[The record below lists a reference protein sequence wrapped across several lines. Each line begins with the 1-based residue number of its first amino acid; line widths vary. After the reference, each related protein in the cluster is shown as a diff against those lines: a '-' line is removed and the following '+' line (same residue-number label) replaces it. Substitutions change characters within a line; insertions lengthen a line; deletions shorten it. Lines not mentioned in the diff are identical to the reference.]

1 MSKKTM
7 YPGINNSPMTALDG
21 DLSATA
27 TTIPIVAPSALP
39 DAPNVATIGTGDD
52 AELVLYTGKTSAAL
66 TGCTRGFNGTTA
78 KAWNGGEY
86 IYRAFTAYD
95 YDTIRENLEELYSI
109 VDPNT
114 GTVMHKGQYDPEG
127 LGVDVYAYADGA
139 ADNKK
144 YGVSG
149 VGGSST
155 TLTRLWDAVGKT
167 AAVGTD
173 AATAENDFDEIAPF
187 NRRKCVG
194 RWSDPDE
201 NGLAH
206 FTVNAYEGDPDYTED
221 GTKGDFVAVDVEPF
235 WYYQDLASGVIGVSK
250 TRHAGWKIHPVCK
263 DKFGNTR
270 AHTYLPAYMLAY
282 DGAGHAVSLPGFHP
296 VFGHYRTLRAAA
308 RTYNGGNTAAILEPF
323 AVRHYEWLLF
333 TIEFAT
339 TNCQSIMNGPVSMA
353 YAAGDKV
360 SMTAS
365 NTNSVV
371 CTAAIGD
378 KFVVGQTIYLGT
390 THSTTP
396 SNTDAYNVV
405 TAIDKCDA
413 DGTLNA
419 SGTYRRITFDGT
431 ARSVTANTTTI
442 SSRPWK
448 TGGAAEVKTPSG
460 SAVSNSDGKHPFR
473 YRWRENLWGNIYST
487 CNDLFADLAGSDT
500 EEDPYHLIWYRTVNP
515 DYYPSSSSKPDRTDL
530 AGSNFRKLS
539 QTTEHVS
546 NYIKVMEADDTDD
559 EFIVPTVQTGGS
571 ASTYYADYAYIV
583 NGTTGVRA
591 VRLGGG
597 VANGAYFGLLYFNA
611 GHPVSSA
618 GWYCGGGLYFNQ

>member
-1 MSKKTM
+1 MAKKTM

-21 DLSATA
+21 DLSASA
-27 TTIPIVAPSALP
+27 TTIPVVAVSAFP
-39 DAPNVATIGTGDD
+39 DAPNIATIGTGDD
-52 AELVLYTGKTSAAL
+52 AELVRYTGKSESAL

-86 IYRAFTAYD
+86 IYRAFTSYD
-95 YDTIRENLEELYSI
+95 HDTTIENINDLYNT

-114 GTVMHKGQYDPEG
+114 GAVMHRAKYDPDG
-127 LGVDVYAYADGA
+127 LGVDVYAYADA
-139 ADNKK
+139 AVDNKK

-155 TLTRLWDAVGKT
+155 TLTRLWDAVGKS

-173 AATAENDFDEIAPF
+173 ADTATNDFDSIAPF

-206 FTVNAYEGDPDYTED
+206 FTVNAYEGDPDYAED
-221 GTKGDFVAVDVEPF
+221 GTKGDYVAVDVEPF
-235 WYYQDLASGVIGVSK
+235 WYYQNLEEGIIGVSK
-250 TRHAGWKIHPVCK
+250 TRHAGWKIHPVCI

-270 AHTYLPAYMLAY
+270 PHTYLPAYQLAY
-282 DGAGHAVSLPGFHP
+282 DGAGHAVSLPGFHQR
-296 VFGHYRTLRAAA
+296 FGHYQTMRAAA

-339 TNCQSIMNGPVSMA
+339 TNCQSIMNGAASMS
-353 YAAGDKV
+353 YAADKV
-360 SMTAS
+360 SLTAA
-365 NTNSVV
+365 NTNAVV
-371 CTAAIGD
+371 VTGTIGD
-378 KFVVGQTIYLGT
+378 KFVVGQTIYLGST
-390 THSTTP
+390 YSTTP
-396 SNTDAYNVV
+396 TDATSYNVI

-431 ARSVTANTTTI
+431 ARSVTGGTTTI

-448 TGGAAEVKTPSG
+448 TGAAATVKTPSG
-460 SAVSNSDGKHPFR
+460 SLVSNASGKYPFR
-473 YRWRENLWGNIYST
+473 YRWRENLWANCNST
-487 CNDLFADLAGSDT
+487 CNDLFADLAGSGT
-500 EEDPYHLIWYRTVNP
+500 EEDPYHVIWYKCVNP
-515 DYYPSSSSKPDRTDL
+515 YYYPSSSSKPDRTEL
-530 AGSNFRKLS
+530 AGTSFRQL
-539 QTTEHVS
+539 TPDTENVS
-546 NYIKVMEADDTDD
+546 NYIKTMEADDTDL

-571 ASTYYADYAYIV
+571 ASTYYADYAYIN

-591 VRLGGG
+591 VRLGGY
-597 VANGAYFGLLYFNA
+597 VIDGAYYGLLSFRANYA
-611 GHPVSSA
+611 PSRA
-618 GWYCGGGLYFNQ
+618 YWYYGGGLYFNQ